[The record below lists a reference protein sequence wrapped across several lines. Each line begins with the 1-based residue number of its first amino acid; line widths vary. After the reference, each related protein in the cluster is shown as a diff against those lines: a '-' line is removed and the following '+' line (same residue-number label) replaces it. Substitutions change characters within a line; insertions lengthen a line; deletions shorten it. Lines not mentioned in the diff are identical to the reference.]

1 MKRSTIFIG
10 LLLSATSVTAQTET
24 AKTLYKEATAD
35 RFKMEQFLKR
45 DFSAVDSISMHGLAV
60 MLYRDK
66 DYRSAGRC
74 WEICK

>member
-10 LLLSATSVTAQTET
+10 MLLSAASVMAQTET

-35 RFKMEQFLKR
+35 RSKIEQFLKR
-45 DFSAVDSISMHGLAV
+45 DFTAVDSTSMHDFAV

-74 WEICK
+74 